1 LRSSLALRYGVCMV
15 GMEVVLRYRGRTVTA
30 QDVVEIRRLIC
41 AEPTQSRRSLSQK
54 VCRAWNW
61 VRRNGTLCDMV
72 CRSLLLVLERAD
84 HLELPPPRRKMA
96 NPLAHRRR
104 PPRVELDRAP
114 VRGSLAELGPLTY
127 RSVRRTPDEAVF
139 NSLIEHHHYLGY
151 TQPVGA
157 HLKYLVFAAERP
169 VAALSFASPARH
181 LRPRDRFLGWSDE
194 AREQNVHRIAYNP
207 RFLIPPW
214 VEVPHLASHVLGT
227 IARRLPGD
235 WKQTYGDELLF
246 LETFVDAD
254 RYRGTCYRAA
264 NWIVLGETTGR
275 GHRAPSKKKTR
286 SSKQVLGYPLSRNYR
301 EALCAVTA

>member
-1 LRSSLALRYGVCMV
+1 MGSDNDD
-15 GMEVVLRYRGRTVTA
+15 VLRYRGRMVRSGDLA
-30 QDVVEIRRLIC
+30 QIRGFI
-41 AEPTQSRRSLSQK
+41 AEDPTQSRRELSRK

-72 CRSLLLVLERAD
+72 CRSLLLVLERAGY
-84 HLELPPPRRKMA
+84 LKLPPPRQQMH
-96 NPLAHRRR
+96 NPLAERRR
-104 PPRVELDRAP
+104 PARVDLDQTPLRC
-114 VRGSLAELGPLTY
+114 SLSELGPLAY

-157 HLKYLVFAAERP
+157 HLKYLVFAGERP

-181 LRPRDRFLGWSDE
+181 LRPRDRFLGWSDQ

-214 VEVPHLASHVLGT
+214 VEVPHLASHILGAM
-227 IARRLPGD
+227 ARRLPAD
-235 WKQTYGDELLF
+235 WKQAYGDELLF

-264 NWIVLGETTGR
+264 NWLVLGETTGR
-275 GHRAPSKKKTR
+275 GHRAPTTKKTR
-286 SSKQVLGYPLSRNYR
+286 SIKQVLGYPLSRRYR
-301 EALCAVTA
+301 EVLCRLAA